1 MWNCFIVRN
10 LRRLRLDTCT
20 KSVDAWLGFRG
31 MPASKTG
38 ILGPR
43 EEHTLYRHD
52 VWQPHE

>member
-10 LRRLRLDTCT
+10 LRRLRLDPCT

-38 ILGPR
+38 ILGRR